1 MDRREGVVKGKGRG
15 RKREVQ
21 SYMALGTGVI
31 LTQAM
36 VPELSGEIT
45 PHAGPQF
52 PEISVAYIRYSSTQN
67 NG

>member
-1 MDRREGVVKGKGRG
+1 MNGKERG

-21 SYMALGTGVI
+21 SYMALSTGVI